1 MLPLSYSLRN
11 LGRTPWKTVQ
21 MVLGA
26 ALVVFLLVAADAV
39 NRGIADCLTAVGDPA
54 KVIVLGAGSEESI
67 QRSEIPRVAAGLM
80 AAAIGDIRRVLD
92 RPAVSPEVY
101 YMGMASL
108 PERPDEHRSTLF
120 RGVTWDAL
128 NVHDHIALVAGR
140 FPGSGEVMAG
150 RQAARH
156 MGVPEEALA
165 IGREIVFEGLPYR
178 IVGHFQGRGTMMEAE
193 LWMDLNDLLTATKRE
208 TLSCA
213 VVALRDPADFAAVEL
228 FCMQRL
234 DLELTAIRETDYYAS
249 LSRFYRPI
257 RMMVWASALLV
268 AAAAVFG
275 GINTLYAAMAVRR
288 RELATLQAI
297 GFGRRTLLA
306 GLLGE
311 SLLISASGAL
321 LALAVAT
328 PWLPRIEIAFSTGVF
343 ALVVDSRTLLLG
355 FAVAAALGGVGVILP
370 AWTCLH
376 PPVVDSL
383 RAA

>member
-1 MLPLSYSLRN
+1 MLPLSYAWRN
-11 LGRTPWKTVQ
+11 LGRIPWKTAQ
-21 MVLGA
+21 MILGA

-39 NRGIADCLTAVGDPA
+39 NRGIASCLTAVGDPA
-54 KVIVLGAGSEESI
+54 KVLILGAGSEESI
-67 QRSEIPRVAAGLM
+67 QRSEIPRVAAGLL
-80 AAAIGDIRRVLD
+80 AAAVGDIRRVLG

-101 YMGMASL
+101 YMGMAAL
-108 PERPDEHRSTLF
+108 PERPDDLRSALF
-120 RGVTWDAL
+120 RGVTWEAL
-128 NVHDHIALVAGR
+128 NVHEHIAIVAGR
-140 FPGSGEVMAG
+140 FPGSGEVMVG

-156 MGVPEEALA
+156 LGVPAESLA
-165 IGREIVFEGLPYR
+165 IGRDILFEGLAYR

-193 LWMDLNDLLTATKRE
+193 LWLDLNDLLTATKRE

-234 DLELTAIRETDYYAS
+234 DLEMAAIREPDYYAS

-257 RMMVWASALLV
+257 RMMVWASAILV
-268 AAAAVFG
+268 AAAAIFG
-275 GINTLYAAMAVRR
+275 GINTMYAAMAVRR

-297 GFGRRTLLA
+297 GFGRRTLLV
-306 GLLGE
+306 GLLAE
-311 SLLISASGAL
+311 SLLISLSGAV

-328 PWLPRIEIAFSTGVF
+328 PWLPRLEVAFSTGVF

-355 FAVAAALGGVGVILP
+355 FGVAIALGVVGVILP
-370 AWTCLH
+370 AWACLR
-376 PPVVDSL
+376 PPIVDSL